1 MTTQIVAGL
10 LGIFPVGAFLWRLPR
25 RGARLHEIRMIG
37 DTTGFRLEPT
47 RFMIA
52 RGDSVVFRVVSGQPH
67 TLAFDTSAIA
77 RNVARALDGRTIHK
91 IERLAD
97 PLLLFTGDRYL
108 INFAGLPAGRYPFLC
123 LPHLGRQMTGEIV
136 VQ

>member
-1 MTTQIVAGL
+1 MTTPIVAAL
-10 LGIFPVGAFLWRLPR
+10 LGLFPVSAFVWQLPR

-37 DTTGFRLEPT
+37 DMTGFRLEPA
-47 RFMIA
+47 RFTIA

-67 TLAFDTSAIA
+67 AVAFDTTAIA
-77 RNVARALDGRTIHK
+77 KNVAREVHGRMIDQVEK
-91 IERLAD
+91 LAD
-97 PLLLFTGDRYL
+97 PLLLFAGDRYL